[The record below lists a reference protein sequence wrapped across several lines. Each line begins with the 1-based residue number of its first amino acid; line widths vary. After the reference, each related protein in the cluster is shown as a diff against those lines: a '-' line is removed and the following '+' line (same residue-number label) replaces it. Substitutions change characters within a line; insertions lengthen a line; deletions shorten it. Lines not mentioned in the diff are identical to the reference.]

1 MEGSSNLDAVMF
13 YGMIIICVLVLLF
26 RTTSSSSS
34 ASKRESPE
42 IPDDARRDAPEP
54 AAEVDREDAL
64 VPSQRQAVKGVFVVV
79 TSGKPQTQYL
89 AMLLSTK
96 MKGQGKSVRVLLC
109 DDGGH
114 MGVHGGA
121 QTIVKP
127 SGKSPQDMLIELQQ
141 NGVRIEVCPF
151 FFPNHGKAQTDLLDG
166 ITPSN
171 PDDIANALMEP
182 GIKLFT
188 F

>member
-1 MEGSSNLDAVMF
+1 MEGSPSLDAVMF

-26 RTTSSSSS
+26 RSTSSSSS
-34 ASKRESPE
+34 SSKRN
-42 IPDDARRDAPEP
+42 APE
-54 AAEVDREDAL
+54 ATADAGRDSQESEADAYRDDDL
-64 VPSQRQAVKGVFVVV
+64 VPGQRQAIKGVFVVV
-79 TSGKPQTQYL
+79 TSGKPQTQFL

-96 MKGQGKSVRVLLC
+96 MKGQGKSVRILLC
-109 DDGGH
+109 DDAGH

-121 QTIVKP
+121 QTMVKP
-127 SGKSPQDMLIELQQ
+127 FGKSPQDMLMGLQQ
-141 NGVRIEVCPF
+141 SGVRIEVCPF

-166 ITPSN
+166 VTPSN
-171 PDDIANALMEP
+171 PDDVAVALMEP